1 MLCCWWCQT
10 PAESNGRFYSSGS
23 KASAGAGG
31 VHPASWASQRG
42 GGRACGRL
50 KSDVKLTIGGD
61 NRLGGNA
68 VAFEEMRE
76 FCFACLECE
85 QQIRVANED
94 GRGRVLSRRREL
106 VDSAA

>member
-1 MLCCWWCQT
+1 MGVRHQLK
-10 PAESNGRFYSSGS
+10 PVGESTAARG
-23 KASAGAGG
+23 ALAQGAGG

-68 VAFEEMRE
+68 ITFEEMRE
-76 FCFACLECE
+76 FCFAYLECE